1 MAIFLYGNFLY
12 AVVFIGF
19 KNLGGIDLGAF
30 FSDLAAQFHQA
41 FIEADRWQR
50 YLSGL
55 GVSFT
60 VTLGALAI
68 GVILGVLVAVVRTL
82 HDQQKPHEKNALLSI
97 INAIGQV
104 YTTAIRGTPMMVQL
118 LIMGFVIFKSS
129 RNLVG
134 VAILSLGINSG
145 AYTAEIIR
153 SGIMSIDPGQMEAGR
168 SLGMDYITVMKD
180 IIIPQAIKNILPALG
195 NELITLFKDTS
206 LVTVIGLTDLTKAAQ
221 QIQAKTYQA
230 FMPYIGIALMYL
242 VVVMILTKLLG
253 ILERRMRESDR
264 R

>member
-1 MAIFLYGNFLY
+1 MGTL
-12 AVVFIGF
+12 
-19 KNLGGIDLGAF
+19 
-30 FSDLAAQFHQA
+30 FSDLASQFHQS

-50 YLSGL
+50 YLAGI

-60 VTLGALAI
+60 VTLGAQCI
-68 GVILGVLVAVVRTL
+68 GVILGILVAVIRTL
-82 HDQQKPHEKNALLSI
+82 HDQQRSTDRSVLLGI
-97 INAIGQV
+97 INKFCEF
-104 YTTAIRGTPMMVQL
+104 YTTVIRGTPMMVQL
-118 LIMGFVIFKSS
+118 LIMGFVIFRSS

-230 FMPYIGIALMYL
+230 FMPYIGIAIMYL
-242 VVVMILTKLLG
+242 TVVMILTKLQG
-253 ILERRMRESDR
+253 ILERRMRQSDR

>member
-1 MAIFLYGNFLY
+1 
-12 AVVFIGF
+12 
-19 KNLGGIDLGAF
+19 
-30 FSDLAAQFHQA
+30 
-41 FIEADRWQR
+41 
-50 YLSGL
+50 
-55 GVSFT
+55 
-60 VTLGALAI
+60 
-68 GVILGVLVAVVRTL
+68 
-82 HDQQKPHEKNALLSI
+82 
-97 INAIGQV
+97 
-104 YTTAIRGTPMMVQL
+104 MMVQL
-118 LIMGFVIFKSS
+118 LIMGFVVFRTS

-230 FMPYIGIALMYL
+230 FMPYNGIAIMYL
-242 VVVMILTKLLG
+242 LVVLVLTRLLAV
-253 ILERRMRESDR
+253 LENRLRQSDR